1 MFHRVKRKEVYVIE
15 TINFDELK
23 WLHVINP
30 DETDYAYLS
39 DTFAFHPLDI
49 EDCRSVNQRPKID
62 EYDDYYFLILH
73 FPYFDK
79 SNRFIRV
86 KEVKIFWGNDYIVT
100 IGRSH
105 WVVKNLFA
113 QTKEIMQKCKSNTAS
128 KEEEEL
134 IRKMSS
140 SSDALLYNLL
150 GKLMVETYTLT
161 LRIGSEVDSI
171 NYDIFTKKPQ
181 KVLEHLSV
189 TRKNIISLNTT
200 FKPQIR
206 VFHKFES
213 GGIKGYAEDMED
225 YWGNILDQYQKMF
238 DLVEDY
244 GELIEGLSK
253 TFDSLQ
259 TNKTNEIMKVLT
271 FLSTIM
277 LPLTVVSSIYGMNV
291 DIPGA
296 ESRYA
301 FAGIM
306 IVMVIIAIAFLIY
319 FKRRRWL

>member
-1 MFHRVKRKEVYVIE
+1 MIE
-15 TINFDELK
+15 TINFEELK
-23 WLHVINP
+23 WLHVADP
-30 DETDYAYLS
+30 DETDYEYLS

-49 EDCRSVNQRPKID
+49 EDCRASNQRPKID

-73 FPYFDK
+73 FPYLDK
-79 SNRFIRV
+79 TNKFVRL
-86 KEVKIFWGNDYIVT
+86 KEVKVFWGKDYIVT

-105 WVVKNLFA
+105 WVVKNLFDQVKQMVQHYNEDVA
-113 QTKEIMQKCKSNTAS
+113 GKD
-128 KEEEEL
+128 EEEL
-134 IRKMSS
+134 IEHIGA
-140 SSDALLYNLL
+140 SSDALLYHLL
-150 GKLMVETYTLT
+150 DRLMVETYTLI
-161 LRIGSEVDSI
+161 LRIGGEVDSI
-171 NYDIFTKKPQ
+171 NYDIFMKKPE
-181 KVLEHLSV
+181 KVIEHLSL
-189 TRKNIISLNTT
+189 TRKNIILLNTT

-225 YWGNILDQYQKMF
+225 YWGNSLDQYQRMF
-238 DLVEDY
+238 DMVEDY

-291 DIPGA
+291 TLPLQNSTHIF
-296 ESRYA
+296 E
-301 FAGIM
+301 F
-306 IVMVIIAIAFLIY
+306 IIALMLVIVVIFFFY
-319 FKRRRWL
+319 FKKRRWL